1 MVIIQLGYMP
11 SKKKWIEL
19 KNTPPAN
26 KKEYIPKYHN
36 GYLVIPIDRYIW
48 KKVQNV
54 MRLRKK
60 GYDAIIIIDGKRR
73 TGKSTLAQAIAYLLY
88 PKLTINNFVKGL
100 EDAPTILEETP
111 DEGAIIFDEGSLT
124 ASSKDVMKK
133 KNRQILKIIDVI
145 GQKRLTLIFCL
156 PEFFELARPIAITH
170 SLFLIHIYTERDLTR
185 GRFCY
190 FGTRKKRVLYDRGK
204 KNYGSYKSPKA
215 DFIGSF
221 YDFKTP
227 FETEYQKLKRA
238 SLAEAFGKKNIKI
251 SIELKKEFTMQ
262 CLQNLSK
269 LSKKIQ
275 NTQLATLFNLSA
287 TSIGSYLRQLHEKTN
302 K

>member
-1 MVIIQLGYMP
+1 MAIIQLGYVP
-11 SKKKWIEL
+11 SAKKWIEL
-19 KNTPPAN
+19 KDTPPAN
-26 KKEYIPKYHN
+26 KKEFIPKYYN
-36 GYLVIPIDRYIW
+36 GYLVIPIDRFIW
-48 KKVQNV
+48 EKVKNV
-54 MRLRKK
+54 IKLRKK

-73 TGKSTLAQAIAYLLY
+73 TGKSTLAQTIGYLLY
-88 PKLTINNFVKGL
+88 PNLSIKNFVKGL
-100 EDAPTILEETP
+100 EDAPTVLEETK

-124 ASSKDVMKK
+124 AASKDVMKK

-185 GRFCY
+185 GRYCY
-190 FGTRKKRVLYDRGK
+190 FGTRKKRILYERGK
-204 KNYGSYKSPKA
+204 KNYGSYASPKA
-215 DFIGSF
+215 DAIGSF

-227 FETEYQKLKRA
+227 FEKEYLKLKRE

-251 SIELKKEFTMQ
+251 SQEVRKEFVLQ
-262 CLQNLSK
+262 CLKNLPK
-269 LSKKIQ
+269 LSKKVQ

-287 TSIGSYLRQLHEKTN
+287 ASIGSYLHQIQEKSE